1 MRYGYAVLDDN
12 EVFETSKKL
21 FFSKVV
27 DLDRLFVD
35 VGSSRQQMEQMLS
48 LLSWSDTLMMQGY
61 DCSGLSPE
69 EMRDLLGKLRE
80 RGVPFLF
87 AQGRGASQPK
97 EEKKRGRKSKELDMA
112 LFAQLCE
119 QLVNK
124 EITKKE
130 MAAVL
135 GIAYATLQ
143 RHLLEN
149 GIVQ

>member
-1 MRYGYAVLDDN
+1 MRYGYAVLDD

-61 DCSGLSPE
+61 DCSGLSSE
-69 EMRDLLGKLRE
+69 EMRD

-130 MAAVL
+130 MAAML

>member
-1 MRYGYAVLDDN
+1 MRYGYAVLDDD

-61 DCSGLSPE
+61 DCSGLS
-69 EMRDLLGKLRE
+69 
-80 RGVPFLF
+80 
-87 AQGRGASQPK
+87 
-97 EEKKRGRKSKELDMA
+97 
-112 LFAQLCE
+112 
-119 QLVNK
+119 
-124 EITKKE
+124 
-130 MAAVL
+130 
-135 GIAYATLQ
+135 TLQ

>member
-1 MRYGYAVLDDN
+1 MRYGYAVLDDD

-21 FFSKVV
+21 FFSKVI

-61 DCSGLSPE
+61 DCSGLSSE

-97 EEKKRGRKSKELDMA
+97 EEKRRGRKK
-112 LFAQLCE
+112 
-119 QLVNK
+119 
-124 EITKKE
+124 ITKKE

>member
-1 MRYGYAVLDDN
+1 MRYGYAVLDDD

-35 VGSSRQQMEQMLS
+35 VGDHHGNRWSRCFPFCRG
-48 LLSWSDTLMMQGY
+48 SDTLMMQGY
-61 DCSGLSPE
+61 DCSGLSSE

-87 AQGRGASQPK
+87 AQGRGASQPN

-135 GIAYATLQ
+135 GIAYATTAAPSA
-143 RHLLEN
+143 
-149 GIVQ
+149 